1 VLEAPFFKDTK
12 TLAGKLL
19 GGWQLSGMTIFQSG
33 LPFSVTAN
41 KGSGDYV
48 GAGVGGI
55 GNGSY
60 PDVIGDPH
68 ASPPI
73 KNAADIKG
81 PLLYNPGA
89 FAAPTGLT
97 FGNAGRNILYRQQ
110 RWNFD
115 MGLFKRFFVTERAN
129 FEFRAEAFNVFNHT
143 QFNNM
148 NTGISCYG
156 GSNYS
161 AGDPSCLDQSFLH
174 PNSAFN
180 PRILQLG
187 LKFAF

>member
-1 VLEAPFFKDTK
+1 
-12 TLAGKLL
+12 
-19 GGWQLSGMTIFQSG
+19 
-33 LPFSVTAN
+33 VTAN
-41 KGSGDYV
+41 NGSGDYV

-55 GNGSY
+55 GNGTY
-60 PDVIGDPH
+60 PNVIGDPN
-68 ASPPI
+68 AAPPI
-73 KNAADIKG
+73 KNAANIKG
-81 PLLYNPGA
+81 SLLYNPGA

-97 FGNAGRNILYRQQ
+97 FGDAGRNILYRQQ

-115 MGLFKRFFVTERAN
+115 MGLFKKFFVREQVN

-143 QFNNM
+143 QFNNI

-156 GSNYS
+156 DASTGYS
-161 AGDPSCLDQSFLH
+161 AGAAGCLDQSFLH

-187 LKFAF
+187 LKFMF